1 MKDMRIDDRR
11 MLADVVESLRQP
23 LLCANQCT
31 FEMLQAVRNWDEVE
45 MEHIV
50 ECRKTKKEQWRM
62 QRILN
67 SVQTYLRYSAMEK
80 LERKDKVLVNRF
92 CRLLA
97 SELEQPV
104 LFETD
109 LPDYYTEHVNEEALW
124 TVLHTLLEQAQRRMV
139 DSPQYPDIDWIRFTA
154 SDQAEKGMLTF
165 TVSDCAGRVSLEE
178 AERTFML
185 QTEDDDYFTI
195 ERLDT
200 FNCWLVSK
208 LYNGLI
214 YIDPKYTDG
223 RRVVI
228 NVAL

>member
-1 MKDMRIDDRR
+1 
-11 MLADVVESLRQP
+11 MLADVVETLRQT
-23 LLCANQCT
+23 LLRANQST
-31 FEMLQAVRNWDEVE
+31 FEMLQAVRDWDKVE

-67 SVQTYLRYSAMEK
+67 SVQTYLRYSAMDK

-109 LPDYYTEHVNEEALW
+109 LPDYYTECVNEEALW

-139 DSPQYPDIDWIRFTA
+139 DSPQYPDIDWIRFTV
-154 SDQAEKGMLTF
+154 SDQTDKGMLTF

-178 AERTFML
+178 AERTFNL
-185 QTEDDDYFTI
+185 QTGESDYFTI

-200 FNCWLVSK
+200 FNCLLISNLYDGLV
-208 LYNGLI
+208 